1 MQKEVTGVQ
10 VDLTRRTNNT
20 DTKAGNFYIS
30 SDKTNWTKVGSFVM
44 AKINDAQ
51 PFAVTKSKGRYLKIE
66 ITESN
71 RAPFAN
77 MAEVDVRGIE

>member
-1 MQKEVTGVQ
+1 
-10 VDLTRRTNNT
+10 
-20 DTKAGNFYIS
+20 
-30 SDKTNWTKVGSFVM
+30 M